1 MKKETKYL
9 RIGTSYF
16 KEVRKPL
23 SSGDTMTTL
32 IPWSAHCI
40 RLDHGKTF
48 LKENVGLYDGF
59 CFVPSHLQ
67 YEQKVAG
74 FYNRYQPFQ
83 HTPRE
88 GDPATIT
95 SFLRHIFGEQ
105 IEMGYDYFKV
115 LLEKPTQILPIL
127 CLVSEERNTGKTTFL
142 HFVKS
147 IFGDNMTIN
156 SNEDFR
162 SNFNIEWAQKLV
174 IGVDET
180 FLDRKEDS
188 ERIKNLST
196 ARFYK
201 AEAKGFDRQEIE
213 FFGKFI
219 LCSNNEDHFI
229 IAEPG
234 EIRYWVRKIPALKFD
249 NEKLLA
255 MLQSEIPY
263 FINFLIHRDFAY
275 QQQTRMWFTAGQ
287 LATPALKKLLNQNRN
302 KLELEIAHILLTIVD
317 EKDLEEIRFCTADV
331 QDWLNKKHV
340 RYKDLIQIKR
350 ILQNVWKLVPAKNS
364 LSYPQYK
371 FLTDGSVLEQTGKGR
386 YYTLSKKQINEYNDI
401 F

>member
-1 MKKETKYL
+1 MKDEPLYL

-16 KEVRKPL
+16 KQVNRPL
-23 SSGDTMTTL
+23 SSGDSMATL
-32 IPWSAHCI
+32 IPWSAECI
-40 RLDHGKTF
+40 RLDHSRDY
-48 LKENVGLYDGF
+48 LKDRVECYDGF
-59 CFVPSHLQ
+59 CFVPSHLDYQ
-67 YEQKVAG
+67 QKVGG

-83 HTPRE
+83 HVARQGE
-88 GDPATIT
+88 ASTIFH
-95 SFLRHIFGEQ
+95 FLKHIFGEQ
-105 IEMGYDYFKV
+105 IEMGYDYFKI
-115 LLEKPTQILPIL
+115 LLERPTQILPIL
-127 CLVSEERNTGKTTFL
+127 CLVSEERGTGKTTFL

-147 IFGDNMTIN
+147 IFGENMTIN

-201 AEAKGFDRQEIE
+201 VEAKGVDRQETE

-234 EIRYWVRKIPALKFD
+234 EIRYWVRKVPPLKSD
-249 NEKLLA
+249 NHKLLNE
-255 MLQSEIPY
+255 LRSEIPF
-263 FINFLIHRDFAY
+263 FIHFLSSRDFAHPNR
-275 QQQTRMWFTAGQ
+275 TRMWFTPEQ
-287 LATPALKKLLNQNRN
+287 IATQALKKLLNQNRN
-302 KLELEIAHILLTIVD
+302 KLEVEIAHILLTICD
-317 EKDLEEIRFCTADV
+317 EKDLDELRFCTGDV

-340 RYKDLIQIKR
+340 RYKDVVQIKR
-350 ILQNVWKLVPAKNS
+350 VLQNAWKLTPAKNS
-364 LSYPQYK
+364 LTYSQFK
-371 FLTDGSVLEQTGKGR
+371 FLTDGTVYEQTGKGR
-386 YYTLSKKQINEYNDI
+386 YYCLSRSRVYELNELL
-401 F
+401 